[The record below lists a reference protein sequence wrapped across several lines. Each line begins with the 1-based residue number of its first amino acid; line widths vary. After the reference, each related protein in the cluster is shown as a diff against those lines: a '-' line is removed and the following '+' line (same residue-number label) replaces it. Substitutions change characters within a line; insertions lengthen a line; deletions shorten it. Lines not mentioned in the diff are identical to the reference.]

1 MKKLLS
7 AGLVTAMLLAGSST
21 VLAGK
26 KATASLYCG
35 TTYSV
40 GAEDGSLLIQHHGK
54 FSLITVGSGA
64 EISNGKGQALTLED
78 IRPGDWIEYWSE
90 QSAGKTII
98 RKIAVNAG
106 GHANCSAPTVL
117 GKR

>member
-7 AGLVTAMLLAGSST
+7 VGLVAAMLLAGSST

-26 KATASLYCG
+26 KATASFSCG

-40 GAEDGSLLIQHHGK
+40 GPEDSSLLLQHHGK
-54 FSLITVGSGA
+54 FSLLHVGYSA
-64 EISNGKGQALTLED
+64 IIRDGKGQPLTLED
-78 IRPGDWIEYWSE
+78 IHPGDWIEYWTDPVARTMVREIS
-90 QSAGKTII
+90 
-98 RKIAVNAG
+98 VNAG
-106 GHANCSAPTVL
+106 GHENCSAPTVL

>member
-1 MKKLLS
+1 MKKLLN
-7 AGLVTAMLLAGSST
+7 ARLVTVTLLAVSFP
-21 VLAGK
+21 VMAGK
-26 KATASLYCG
+26 KTTSSLSCG

-40 GAEDGSLLIQHHGK
+40 GPEDGSLLLQHHRK
-54 FSLITVGSGA
+54 FSLISVGSGA
-64 EISNGKGQALTLED
+64 AIRDGKGQTLTLED

-90 QSAGKTII
+90 QSAGKTVI
-98 RKIAVNAG
+98 RKISVNVG

>member
-7 AGLVTAMLLAGSST
+7 LGFAAAMLLAGAAP

-26 KATASLYCG
+26 KATASISCG

-40 GAEDGSLLIQHHGK
+40 GAEEGSLLLQNHGK
-54 FSLITVGSGA
+54 FLLIHVGYSA
-64 EISNGKGQALTLED
+64 VIRDNKGQPLTLED
-78 IRPGDWIEYWSE
+78 IRPGDWIEYSTDP
-90 QSAGKTII
+90 SARALVREIS
-98 RKIAVNAG
+98 VNSG

>member
-1 MKKLLS
+1 MKRLLS

-21 VLAGK
+21 ALAGK
-26 KATASLYCG
+26 KATSLSCG

-40 GAEDGSLLIQHHGK
+40 GPEDGSLLLQHHGK
-54 FSLITVGSGA
+54 FSLLHVGYSA
-64 EISNGKGQALTLED
+64 VIRDGKGQHLTLED
-78 IRPGDWIEYWSE
+78 IRPGDWIEYWTDPV
-90 QSAGKTII
+90 ARTMV
-98 RKIAVNAG
+98 RKISVNSG